1 MARWK
6 CPNCGRMIPDRFNT
20 CIYCNSPNV
29 SQEESMKRA
38 NIELERA
45 AKKAGYENY
54 GRMGEVKSSGGDKP
68 KTSRGSIQL
77 RYVIILI
84 VGIGLFF
91 WFFYNTLAGK
101 IFSTLVNPVLDV
113 FKGNVS
119 IPFLGTFGPLFKWFI
134 FGFTV
139 IVPLVFTV
147 LTRGADIESLIGIG
161 FIALILAIVFFR
173 EIDAATLVFIFVCW
187 VAMIT
192 VATSRGGAALVQNLA
207 ITFAL
212 IDVVLGIFW
221 AAPYVLSFTPGG
233 ELIAECLP
241 DAKTWED
248 VTACFSITEKNQPA
262 APSGEKIGGTK
273 FLDVSWINLHSP
285 VEGELF
291 TIKVNVGAKTKEEGI
306 IDGVVVSGVLT
317 DQELTGYEISRAIKL
332 IPSSCTKQEPCK
344 IIPENKP
351 EEVTLD
357 SERKIECENTEGGEN
372 KECNFIGNKFV
383 NMEAD
388 ATYHVSSQ
396 STYDFYVAK
405 TEYDLPKNKEC
416 ELGKTVD
423 IDKPCVGPGPVDV
436 TVWFGKKYYKSGNE
450 NNKIRMYVELDNK
463 GSTLSYALIKDLKI
477 VRLQDIPQI
486 DTATCVT
493 PWGDNFMEGES
504 FQNFR
509 DTSLKKSLTIYCD
522 YTIPTDFTPENFAT
536 LKVGA
541 QVEYDYVERITTR
554 RLIESS
560 RD

>member
-139 IVPLVFTV
+139 IVPLAFTV
-147 LTRGADIESLIGIG
+147 LTRGADIESFIGIG
-161 FIALILAIVFFR
+161 FIALILAIVFFS
-173 EIDAATLVFIFVCW
+173 EIDAASLVFIFVCW

-248 VTACFSITEKNQPA
+248 VTACFSIQEKKEPT

-285 VEGELF
+285 IEGELF
-291 TIKVNVGAKTKEEGI
+291 TIKLSVGAKSQEEGTI
-306 IDGVVVSGVLT
+306 GDVYAEGLIT
-317 DQELTGYEISRAIKL
+317 DQPLTGNTIPKAIKL
-332 IPSSCTKQEPCK
+332 IPSSCTQDDKCTILPT
-344 IIPENKP
+344 NKAK
-351 EEVTLD
+351 EITLD
-357 SERKIECENTEGGEN
+357 SERKVECEIGE
-372 KECNFIGNKFV
+372 KECNYVANKFV
-383 NMEAD
+383 NIGAKV
-388 ATYHVSSQ
+388 TYPVSSQ
-396 STYDFYVAK
+396 STNDLYIVK
-405 TEYDLPKNKEC
+405 TEDDLPKNKGDC
-416 ELGKTVD
+416 ISSDKTTD
-423 IDKPCVGPGPVDV
+423 INKPCIGSGPVDV
-436 TVWFGKKYYKSGNE
+436 TVWFSKESFIAGKQ
-450 NNKIRMYVELDNK
+450 NNKIRMYINFLNK
-463 GSTLSYALIKDLKI
+463 GGGYAKMKSLEI
-477 VRLQDIPQI
+477 VRLKDIPEI
-486 DTATCVT
+486 EYATCVA
-493 PWGDNFMEGES
+493 PWGDTFTEGETLND
-504 FQNFR
+504 F
-509 DTSLKKSLTIYCD
+509 KGISLTKEFTFYCD
-522 YTIPTDFTPENFAT
+522 YVIPVDFVPEKLASM
-536 LKVGA
+536 KVAA
-541 QVEYDYVERITTR
+541 QVEYNYVEELVSR
-554 RLIESS
+554 RLIEQSPLS
-560 RD
+560 Q